1 MCRSVLFL
9 LVIWLI
15 ALLNQSIR
23 LLFLLFEEAWR
34 ESLAYGGR
42 VQAIDINALPSD
54 DRSRAH
60 NIMA

>member
-1 MCRSVLFL
+1 M
-9 LVIWLI
+9 IWLI